1 MYYCTE
7 VHGGVVSGRQGLTTK
22 KLGRAEGTEGTQGR
36 AGHDVVGELCLEL
49 GLGLR
54 VGGVWGLEQG
64 KWAYSCRPAEVLMI
78 SDVS

>member
-22 KLGRAEGTEGTQGR
+22 KLGSTEGTEGTEGTQGR
-36 AGHDVVGELCLEL
+36 AGQGTTWWASYAFEL

-54 VGGVWGLEQG
+54 VGGFGV
-64 KWAYSCRPAEVLMI
+64 
-78 SDVS
+78 

>member
-36 AGHDVVGELCLEL
+36 AGHDCKESPKVSSLAF
-49 GLGLR
+49 R
-54 VGGVWGLEQG
+54 VWGL
-64 KWAYSCRPAEVLMI
+64 
-78 SDVS
+78 